1 MKILAKQ
8 YILYSLGILLLIVII
23 VVSLVCCVLS
33 KTLIV
38 YLQPFA
44 THQMVSLCLE
54 KQKQDEQWDKKQK
67 QFFLRSDIKTYEL
80 HDEIGTI

>member
-1 MKILAKQ
+1 MGALVKV
-8 YILYSLGILLLIVII
+8 YTSGSWHYPPIVSI
-23 VVSLVCCVLS
+23 VEPLVCCVLS

-38 YLQPFA
+38 YLQPLA

-54 KQKQDEQWDKKQK
+54 KQKQDEQWDQKQK

-80 HDEIGTI
+80 HDETGTI